1 MESHTTFY
9 VHRLSK
15 SKSYIKGVQIF
26 SFRSTVN
33 TSWSRAIFSDRAH
46 GSIKAL
52 NIFNWH
58 YFFALNAIDQGQ
70 SI

>member
-1 MESHTTFY
+1 MESHAPFY

-15 SKSYIKGVQIF
+15 SKSYIKGVQKH
-26 SFRSTVN
+26 STVN
-33 TSWSRAIFSDRAH
+33 TSWSTAIFGDRAH